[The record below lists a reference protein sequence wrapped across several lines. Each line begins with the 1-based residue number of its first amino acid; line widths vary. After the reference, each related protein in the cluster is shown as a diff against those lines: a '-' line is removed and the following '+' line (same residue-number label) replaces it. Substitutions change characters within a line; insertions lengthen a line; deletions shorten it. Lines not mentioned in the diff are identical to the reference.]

1 MRLTSVV
8 TRVSYAHASDEMSG
22 RTGERGKG
30 SGDVKSDDLAEVRR
44 TLWKAAD
51 ELQANSTLTPA
62 D

>member
-1 MRLTSVV
+1 
-8 TRVSYAHASDEMSG
+8 
-22 RTGERGKG
+22 
-30 SGDVKSDDLAEVRR
+30 VKSDHLAEVRR